1 MVLQARK
8 FGPSAHARYFQL
20 KGMSG
25 PQKERHVEEK
35 KAAYTSF
42 GIPAVL
48 LEMVSR
54 NEHLKHYAETD
65 HNFVQVPVAG
75 IFFAFTNTCGAAL
88 WAADLEST
96 GTTAPGLR
104 DQAEKAE

>member
-1 MVLQARK
+1 
-8 FGPSAHARYFQL
+8 
-20 KGMSG
+20 MSG
-25 PQKERHVEEK
+25 PQKERHVESK

-48 LEMVSR
+48 LEMVCFKTTIKRYSIA
-54 NEHLKHYAETD
+54 N
-65 HNFVQVPVAG
+65 HNFVQVPIAG

-96 GTTAPGLR
+96 GTTAPGLKE
-104 DQAEKAE
+104 QAKKAE

>member
-1 MVLQARK
+1 
-8 FGPSAHARYFQL
+8 
-20 KGMSG
+20 MSG
-25 PQKERHVEEK
+25 PQKERHVEER

-48 LEMVSR
+48 LEMVR
-54 NEHLKHYAETD
+54 IWTD
-65 HNFVQVPVAG
+65 ANSLLITNRELVQIPIAG

-96 GTTAPGLR
+96 GTTAPGLKE
-104 DQAEKAE
+104 QAKKAE